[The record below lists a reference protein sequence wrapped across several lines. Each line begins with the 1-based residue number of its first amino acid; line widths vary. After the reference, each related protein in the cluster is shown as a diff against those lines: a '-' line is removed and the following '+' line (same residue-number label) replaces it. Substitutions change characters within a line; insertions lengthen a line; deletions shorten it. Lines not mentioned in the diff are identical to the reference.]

1 MNYRD
6 DVPLTEHDFAAI
18 RGEVLQRVSR
28 RRSSFAWIWAVAAIA
43 IIVSLR
49 LFVSPF
55 GTPASS
61 PAGRRASR
69 PPSPQTAAA
78 PRVET
83 AAPHVQRQPPSADT
97 APQHVAAARRP
108 RHHHEQPRLARPHAI
123 ELVTANPDIRIIWI
137 TDRRNS

>member
-6 DVPLTEHDFAAI
+6 DVPLTERDFAAI

-28 RRSSFAWIWAVAAIA
+28 RRSSFAWVWAVAAIA

-49 LFVSPF
+49 LFVPPF

-69 PPSPQTAAA
+69 PPSPQTSAA

-83 AAPHVQRQPPSADT
+83 TAVLVQRRPPAAKT
-97 APQHVAAARRP
+97 AQHVAVVRRSP
-108 RHHHEQPRLARPHAI
+108 HHPHPRLARPHAI